1 MSANCEAAGRESAVL
16 AEFYAGSCTGLI
28 SAPVTFSDERKKNE
42 VFADFSHLRNKE
54 LECFILVVWLMAK
67 YAVLAFLFPKGGV
80 SLLGETWR
88 HCFNHTSTFL

>member
-1 MSANCEAAGRESAVL
+1 MLTVRLQEERAL
-16 AEFYAGSCTGLI
+16 FLQFYAGSCTGLI

-67 YAVLAFLFPKGGV
+67 YAVLTFLFQKGWCQ
-80 SLLGETWR
+80 SAE
-88 HCFNHTSTFL
+88 

>member
-1 MSANCEAAGRESAVL
+1 MLTVRLQEERAL
-16 AEFYAGSCTGLI
+16 FLQFYAGSCTGLI

-67 YAVLAFLFPKGGV
+67 YAVLTFLFQKGWCQ
-80 SLLGETWR
+80 SDE
-88 HCFNHTSTFL
+88 